1 MPVYGWNEQRIQA
14 AQHVASGR
22 LTDLEIAAEVGI
34 SDRQLRRWK
43 RIPEFRARVEQQL
56 AAYSA
61 FLDEEDEKDWLK
73 TQEAWREEENAA
85 SKEREARS
93 EEMEKQA
100 RVRRKA
106 RRDGKVSR
114 SSLLLA
120 PYHD

>member
-1 MPVYGWNEQRIQA
+1 MPAFGWNEQRIQA
-14 AQHVASGR
+14 AALVAAGR
-22 LTDLEIAAEVGI
+22 LTDLASASEVRI
-34 SDRQLRRWK
+34 SERQLRRWK
-43 RIPEFRARVEQQL
+43 GIPEFRARVEQQL

-100 RVRRKA
+100 AIRRKA

-114 SSLLLA
+114 SPLLLA